1 MMKTILFAV
10 ALASLALAG
19 GCATGGN
26 GVVPT
31 VTVNGPSGIDANALY
46 PGEPNVTFTATTT
59 DPADA
64 PVTWSLSGT
73 ACTGTPNPCGTIDS
87 TTGVYQAPLAP
98 VSATVTA
105 TLASDSSVT
114 GTLGVTVIPVS
125 VVVTPTAVT
134 VGQNLVQQFTAIAV
148 PDQAPQTFTWKI
160 SSCNAHNCGSIVL
173 ACVATNSCNAN
184 NTDVATYTAPPNTA
198 SVVAVQATWNP
209 PAPPN
214 PAPAGQ
220 ANVAI
225 VASRLPAGTYSF
237 QFSGY
242 DSHGNYVAVA
252 GTLTAAAN
260 GAITAGF
267 EDVMSFSNGPQQ
279 YTITSGSYAPSSNS
293 DGNNINNNLGTL
305 TLNLTNGTINVTNIY
320 TAVLTSSGI
329 IRMIESSSDGTGITG
344 SGVMQELPSTPAFNS
359 GGQTF
364 AFGFTGVDSSAQRVG
379 YAGLLPMIP
388 NQTGTGG
395 TITGGLLDS
404 NDNGTL
410 TTVCGTPP
418 CSVKGSYSL
427 QANGSW
433 QMTLT
438 AGAKTLGFDFFVA
451 SGGTNSQTSPLTL
464 YAISTDP
471 TDATHPALS
480 GSMVYQWPGTAKA
493 PITYNNLAFC
503 PTAKAA
509 CTSVSNLTGASANV
523 SLTVGTTDGTSGG
536 TGGAGGF
543 TGTSDQNHN
552 GTIISI
558 PPAKPF
564 SYTYVATPI
573 NTNEYLGRYTFQMLG
588 DPNATTVV
596 PPLTFILYASSAN
609 RGFLLDQSSSAVM
622 TGTMDP
628 QPASAAYTPSELP
641 GTYAAAP
648 VPNSNSTL
656 VTPAVENL
664 LLTSPGGTPPV
675 YSVAGTQN
683 PGNGTLAGAYTLNN
697 NSTGGGTGTI
707 TLTSPAA
714 TNYVIYAIDGT
725 TIPNPAN
732 SKAPN
737 FVITDFMMMG
747 TCTPQAPA
755 TTCSSG
761 PPSSIIFAQQ

>member
-19 GCATGGN
+19 GCAKGGN

-31 VTVNGPSGIDANALY
+31 VTVNGPSGIDASALY
-46 PGEPNVTFTATTT
+46 PGESNVTFTATTT
-59 DPADA
+59 DPAGA
-64 PVTWSLSGT
+64 PVTWSLGPAT
-73 ACTGTPNPCGTIDS
+73 TCTGTPNPCGTIDP

-105 TLASDSSVT
+105 TLTSDSSVT

-125 VVVTPTAVT
+125 VVVTPAGTPTAVI
-134 VGQNLVQQFTAIAV
+134 VGKNLVQQFTAIAV
-148 PDQAPQTFTWKI
+148 PDQAPQTFTW
-160 SSCNAHNCGSIVL
+160 SVLSCNAQNCGSVVL
-173 ACVATNSCNAN
+173 SCVATNSCNAN

-209 PAPPN
+209 PTPPN

-220 ANVAI
+220 ANVT
-225 VASRLPAGTYSF
+225 VVPSRLPADTYSF

-242 DSHGNYVAVA
+242 DKSNNPVAAAGSFILASNGTIAAGVEDVLTA
-252 GTLTAAAN
+252 GT
-260 GAITAGF
+260 
-267 EDVMSFSNGPQQ
+267 PQRFTISSVQ
-279 YTITSGSYAPSSNS
+279 YVPNNS
-293 DGNNINNNLGTL
+293 TDNNLGTVTV
-305 TLNLTNGTINVTNIY
+305 TLGSGPTNVY

-329 IRMIESSSDGTGITG
+329 MRMIESDGLGTG
-344 SGVMQELPSTPAFNS
+344 SGVLQKSATVFNAS
-359 GGQTF
+359 AQNF
-364 AFGFTGVDSSAQRVG
+364 VFGFTGVDAAVNGKRVG
-379 YAGLLPMIP
+379 YVGLLPMDGNGNIA
-388 NQTGTGG
+388 
-395 TITGGLLDS
+395 GGLLDA
-404 NDNGTL
+404 NDNGTN
-410 TTVCGTPP
+410 VCGAQP
-418 CSVKGSYSL
+418 CSVNAGSTYTQPNASL
-427 QANGSW
+427 PSYW
-433 QMTLT
+433 SMTLVT
-438 AGAKTLGFDFFVA
+438 GAGTQSFDFFVA
-451 SGGTNSQTSPLTL
+451 GGGTNSQTSPLTL
-464 YAISTDP
+464 YAISTD
-471 TDATHPALS
+471 ATFPALS
-480 GSMVYQWPGTAKA
+480 GSMAYQWPGTAKT
-493 PITYNNLAFC
+493 PITYNNVAFC
-503 PTAKAA
+503 PTAKAG

-523 SLTVGTTDGTSGG
+523 ALTVGTTDGTSGG

-543 TGTSDQNHN
+543 TGTSDQNDD

-596 PPLTFILYASSAN
+596 PPLTFVLYASGAN

-664 LLTSPGGTPPV
+664 LLSSPGGTPPV

-683 PGNGTLAGAYTLNN
+683 PGSVSLIGTYTVNN

-707 TLTSPAA
+707 SLTSPAA

-732 SKAPN
+732 PKAPN